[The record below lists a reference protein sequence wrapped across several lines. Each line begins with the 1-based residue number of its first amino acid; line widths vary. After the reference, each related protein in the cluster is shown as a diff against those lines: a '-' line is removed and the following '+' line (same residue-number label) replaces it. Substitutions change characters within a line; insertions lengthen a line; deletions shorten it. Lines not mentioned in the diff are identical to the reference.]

1 MAKVRMNHLMKALSG
16 SIGGLVFRQMPDGSV
31 LVSKAPDFSSRKFSK
46 GQKEHQK
53 RFQEASAYARSAAK
67 TKPIYAE
74 LAKGTMKTA
83 YNLALSD
90 WFNPPMIHQ
99 VLQRNGKIFVEAS
112 DNVMVA
118 KVVVTILD
126 EEGKAVEKGEGIRGE
141 GDWWE
146 YLPKTVGKRI
156 TAEAWDLA
164 GNMTNSEFASG
175 TFVASLAD
183 GDGIDNLSLL
193 HQELT

>member
-31 LVSKAPDFSSRKFSK
+31 LVSVAPNFSNRKFSK
-46 GQKEHQK
+46 GQKEHQQ
-53 RFQEASAYARSAAK
+53 RFRDASAYARGAAK
-67 TKPIYAE
+67 TQPFYAE
-74 LAKGTMKTA
+74 LAKETMRTA
-83 YNLALSD
+83 YNIALSD
-90 WFNPPMIHQ
+90 WFNPPVIRQ
-99 VLQRNGKIFVEAS
+99 VRQEGVRILIEAS

-126 EEGKAVEKGEGIRGE
+126 EEAKVMEKSEGIRGE

-146 YLPKTVGKRI
+146 YVPKTCGKMI

-164 GNMTNSEFASG
+164 GNVTKFEFE
-175 TFVASLAD
+175 TKP
-183 GDGIDNLSLL
+183 
-193 HQELT
+193 